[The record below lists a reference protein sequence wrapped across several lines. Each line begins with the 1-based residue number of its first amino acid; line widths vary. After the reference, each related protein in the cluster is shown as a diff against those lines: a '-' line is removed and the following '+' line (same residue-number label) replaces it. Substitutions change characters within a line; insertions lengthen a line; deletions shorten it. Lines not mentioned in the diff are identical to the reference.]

1 MEEGSEV
8 LRGED
13 ERKEIDKDIKSL
25 KKSIW
30 EETQTRV
37 EEEGKEGRKCREE
50 EMKERGGRKE
60 GLNGKTKGGDKEEN

>member
-37 EEEGKEGRKCREE
+37 EEEGKAGRKCREE
-50 EMKERGGRKE
+50 EMKER
-60 GLNGKTKGGDKEEN
+60 